1 MREVGAVDSWRRVRG
16 RWLIL
21 KKLLLVRMSSFLF
34 SPSETGLCENRQCS
48 FVSNTWGFVDCIR
61 YTKHC
66 TCLVI
71 VRRVVAAR
79 QHAAGKAAVPPRGNQ
94 GFHSHA
100 QSASRT
106 QPLPAY
112 GEKEADSADFPERP
126 GAKMTKRGGFWARFK
141 CW

>member
-1 MREVGAVDSWRRVRG
+1 MRIGSAHLSAILRAS
-16 RWLIL
+16 LIAQGIL
-21 KKLLLVRMSSFLF
+21 NIAPF
-34 SPSETGLCENRQCS
+34 
-48 FVSNTWGFVDCIR
+48 
-61 YTKHC
+61 
-66 TCLVI
+66 LVI

-79 QHAAGKAAVPPRGNQ
+79 QHTAGKAAVSPRGNQ

-100 QSASRT
+100 QSTSRT

-126 GAKMTKRGGFWARFK
+126 GAKKTKRGGFWARFK